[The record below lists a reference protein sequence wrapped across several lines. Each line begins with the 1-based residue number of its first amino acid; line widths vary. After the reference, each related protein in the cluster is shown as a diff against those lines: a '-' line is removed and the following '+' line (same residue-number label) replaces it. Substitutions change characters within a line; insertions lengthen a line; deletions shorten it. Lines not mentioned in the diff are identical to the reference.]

1 MDEKIFQKKDII
13 FSETLGVCKIE
24 DIVKLSADKINSY
37 TYYVLKSI
45 FTPNKM
51 AYIPVEHHSV
61 LLRELI
67 SKETAEKKAAN
78 AQKDNIAKENKGTE
92 HTAVEKESD
101 IDEEKNRLLWE
112 EVNYVLGRS

>member
-1 MDEKIFQKKDII
+1 MNDKMFQKKDII

-37 TYYVLKSI
+37 TYYVLRSVYSKE
-45 FTPNKM
+45 KV

-67 SKETAEKKAAN
+67 SKEEAEKVT
-78 AQKDNIAKENKGTE
+78 KEEMQGNP
-92 HTAVEKESD
+92 
-101 IDEEKNRLLWE
+101 LLQE
-112 EVNYVLGRS
+112 EVNYVLKETQYKKE

>member
-1 MDEKIFQKKDII
+1 MGEKMFQKKDVI

-37 TYYVLKSI
+37 TYYVLRAVFAKEKI
-45 FTPNKM
+45 

-67 SKETAEKKAAN
+67 SKEEAEKITEEELR
-78 AQKDNIAKENKGTE
+78 DNQ
-92 HTAVEKESD
+92 
-101 IDEEKNRLLWE
+101 LLQE
-112 EVNYVLGRS
+112 EVEYVLKEIQHKKG